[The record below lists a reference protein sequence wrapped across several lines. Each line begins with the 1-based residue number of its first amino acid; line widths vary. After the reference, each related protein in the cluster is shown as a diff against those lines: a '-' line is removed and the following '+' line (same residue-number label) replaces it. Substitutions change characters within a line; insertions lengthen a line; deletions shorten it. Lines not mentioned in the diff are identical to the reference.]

1 MRELIN
7 FGYVVTSVSSLF
19 KPNSSLLYKNVPS
32 DVAIFLN
39 SFLCENS
46 IFSIPCAE
54 LDMVFIVVKPDEH
67 YMDMALGETNMFKDG
82 YQTYSITINNI
93 KMVFISS
100 DLFDTHDHDVRINGL
115 TELFTHILESL
126 YSYLNEV
133 NSSSSIFFQYSN
145 PSQAYNNIIMS
156 SLIMACVVEIDKI
169 LGIHEELLNAA
180 DIALYHMGMH
190 ILYKEKMPVG
200 GFIAATT
207 KNFFKFRDLIND
219 DGLLNSRKLSIF
231 ESMTYLIGR
240 YGILNYINEFE
251 FIDFMQEYK
260 ENELDDRDEEDDIDD

>member
-7 FGYVVTSVSSLF
+7 FGYAATSVSSLF

-32 DVAIFLN
+32 DVAVFLD

-54 LDMVFIVVKPDEH
+54 LDMVFIVVKPDAH
-67 YMDMALGETNMFKDG
+67 YIDIALGKTDMFKGG

-115 TELFTHILESL
+115 TELFTHVLESL

-133 NSSSSIFFQYSN
+133 NNSSSIFFQYGN
-145 PSQAYNNIIMS
+145 QSQAFSNIVMS
-156 SLIMACVVEIDKI
+156 SLIMACVVEIDEI

-190 ILYKEKMPVG
+190 ILYKDKISVD

-207 KNFFKFRDLIND
+207 KNFFKFRDLLND
-219 DGLLNSRKLSIF
+219 DSALGRKLSMF

-260 ENELDDRDEEDDIDD
+260 ENELDDRNEEDDTDD